1 MSGSKV
7 DQVVKGAVPPGTS
20 VSSVASGSR
29 SNLQALE
36 TLTPGISLSA
46 ENPHTSDPLANL
58 PSSPPQIY
66 LNLLILEA
74 SLRSQYLTVRARRR
88 QNTFFLL
95 LLTLWVVY
103 FFYAL
108 FLHPR
113 EDGRGIGGS
122 VYWVIEV
129 AQKIALLAGVVT
141 GVLIWG
147 TGQWER
153 GVRWPRRFVG
163 VANRGLRTMNCKI
176 IVIKGPWWKEIPGY
190 MSSLFPYTSFFPSQG
205 SSYHYI
211 DASVERRNHN
221 ITKHGHQEDETVRI
235 REEDLAPGGDFIKV
249 LLLPKPF
256 SPEFRENWELYRNDY
271 WDKENERRGLL
282 LQRLR
287 KQQRQKAKEQGGWLW
302 WTGWRGWHRP
312 TVSGDIEKMHQRQH
326 LDKEAKKPL
335 IKREGSHSRTISR
348 SSTPSNL
355 DTDERPPSRIRRGS
369 SSSVNEGRRRP
380 RIGLSLGSQQVS
392 RLTSADIKASTPAAA
407 GVRSPLIRGAS
418 SVSLSS
424 GNESDEV

>member
-1 MSGSKV
+1 MSGSKL
-7 DQVVKGAVPPGTS
+7 DQVVKGAAPPGTS
-20 VSSVASGSR
+20 VSSVAS
-29 SNLQALE
+29 QAAE
-36 TLTPGISLSA
+36 HSTPATAAPA
-46 ENPHTSDPLANL
+46 ESFLTSDPLANL

-74 SLRSQYLTVRARRR
+74 SLRSQYLTLRARRR

-95 LLTLWVVY
+95 LLAVWVVS

-113 EDGRGIGGS
+113 EDGSGMGGS
-122 VYWVIEV
+122 VYWVIEM
-129 AQKIALLAGVVT
+129 AEKIALLAGLVT

-176 IVIKGPWWKEIPGY
+176 VVIKGPWWREMFGH
-190 MSSLFPYTSFFPSQG
+190 MSFLFPYSSFFPSQG

-211 DASVERRNHN
+211 DASVEKRNHN
-221 ITKHGHQEDETVRI
+221 ITKHGHHEDENDRI
-235 REEDLAPGGDFIKV
+235 REEDLAPGGDSIKV

-271 WDKENERRGLL
+271 WDKENERRSLL

-287 KQQRQKAKEQGGWLW
+287 RQQRQKARSQGGWLW
-302 WTGWRGWHRP
+302 WTGWRGWHPP
-312 TVSGDIEKMHQRQH
+312 TLSGDVEKTYQRLPSQR
-326 LDKEAKKPL
+326 DAKKPV
-335 IKREGSHSRTISR
+335 IKRAGSHSRTTSR
-348 SSTPSNL
+348 SSAPSSI
-355 DTDERPPSRIRRGS
+355 DADERPPSRMRRGS
-369 SSSVNEGRRRP
+369 SSSVSEGRRRS
-380 RIGLSLGSQQVS
+380 RAGLSLGSQQVS
-392 RLTSADIKASTPAAA
+392 RLTSTDGKTSAPVIP

-424 GNESDEV
+424 GNESDEVQ